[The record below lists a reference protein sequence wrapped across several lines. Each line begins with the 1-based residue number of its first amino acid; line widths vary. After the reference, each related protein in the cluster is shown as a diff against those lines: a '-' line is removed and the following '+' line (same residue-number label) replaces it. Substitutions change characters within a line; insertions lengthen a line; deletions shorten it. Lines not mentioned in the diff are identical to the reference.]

1 MFNQDPRWLI
11 PAVYLASDRLF
22 YHQLQQHRAKG
33 TSSVAPKEEEKK
45 VIALAAKDYQFY
57 FGGRL
62 RKEDIESNAEYWS
75 EHLEKIGSLGILQQL
90 SDDFLLWQGD
100 CFEVRRERMEAWIM
114 LCSVVDPAW
123 IIASAYAKLFKQKVL
138 SENELIATFVGRQCP
153 FAFPN
158 ERNNNEFA
166 DNHIHFNGHGY
177 SSLSMLSFLDDNT
190 KLKEDMTWPYREE
203 YTLCESGLIEKSQL
217 DNYFSSYISCL
228 LPSIYPKI
236 ANMGNITDS
245 SMRLDYDS
253 LNDHSTSSKA
263 TLSKLIRQNYC
274 EPANIQ
280 QSLLYVAMQQDTRTH
295 QRWMLLCC
303 GLIIENEDP
312 TYHSCLS
319 NLIRAS
325 NILRNYM
332 VVSAVGLG
340 QFVEYFRSP
349 ARIFDKETFDQEAT
363 SYDFNPNI
371 SREYRVSPGMILSNK
386 QSEKIYHYGLKDFYS
401 SHEKQHKSEQAHLVV
416 HFSRSFPKEKKKQTY
431 HKMQD
436 KLRRN
441 LLKQIRK
448 LEQFHTSATMEATPY
463 SHDDTD
469 DIHHIDL
476 RKLIRGYDVAGNENE
491 FPIEVFA
498 PVLRVLRAAKYSG
511 GGAMTT
517 RLQRP
522 FITVHSGEDYSHLL
536 SGLRAIDEAVEFCQL
551 REGDRLGHG
560 LALGID
566 VNFWAKRQ
574 KRAYLTAGQHLD
586 NLVWAYYQAV
596 QLSQYTVEHIPIMH
610 ELRDKIHHWS
620 QLLYKEICTPNQ
632 LYKAWL
638 LRRNWP
644 DYNDM
649 HPEVANYSEWVP
661 DSKLLESEEQHERNT
676 LNSKEYTEKTS
687 AKQLWER
694 YLNSE
699 IEENE
704 AFNRIISINCQ
715 PDIGESFFASPN
727 ENEDVISLGEI
738 RLYEAIQD
746 FMMEKY
752 SRRGLVIEACPT
764 SNIYIGRFEKYHE
777 HPIFRWNPPHP
788 DWLKPG
794 EKFNRY
800 GLRSGPLTVCVNT
813 DDSALMP
820 TTIANEHRII
830 RETAI
835 QCYGIGTL
843 MADVWI
849 NSIRQTG
856 VDIFKT
862 NHLSQR

>member
-22 YHQLQQHRAKG
+22 YHQLQQHRKE
-33 TSSVAPKEEEKK
+33 SNILIAPKEEERKI
-45 VIALAAKDYQFY
+45 IALAAKDYQFY

-62 RKEDIESNAEYWS
+62 RKEDIENNTEYWS
-75 EHLEKIGSLGILQQL
+75 EHSKKIGSLGILQQL
-90 SDDFLLWQGD
+90 ADDFLVWQGD

-114 LCSVVDPAW
+114 LCSVIDPAW
-123 IIASAYAKLFKQKVL
+123 IIAYAYALLFKQNVL
-138 SENELIATFVGRQCP
+138 SENELIAMFIGRQCP

-158 ERNNNEFA
+158 EHNNNEFA

-177 SSLSMLSFLDDNT
+177 SSLSMLSFLDSNA
-190 KLKEDMTWPYREE
+190 KLKENIKWPYREE
-203 YTLCESGLIEKSQL
+203 YTLCESGLVKKDQL
-217 DNYFSSYISCL
+217 TNWFSSYINCL
-228 LPSIYPKI
+228 LPMIYPKSS
-236 ANMGNITDS
+236 NTENTTDH
-245 SMRLDYDS
+245 SMRLDYEA
-253 LNDHSTSSKA
+253 LNDLHSNINEHALK
-263 TLSKLIRQNYC
+263 LSDFARLY
-274 EPANIQ
+274 EPGNIQ
-280 QSLLYVAMQQDTRTH
+280 QNLLYVAMQQEVRAH

-303 GLIIENEDP
+303 GLLIGNEDP
-312 TYHSCLS
+312 TYHNCLS
-319 NLIRAS
+319 NLIRTS

-340 QFVEYFRSP
+340 QFVEFFKFPLRTG
-349 ARIFDKETFDQEAT
+349 DKKLFTQEVT
-363 SYDFNPNI
+363 QYDFNANT
-371 SREYRVSPGMILSNK
+371 SREYRVSPNVILGRKKRPN
-386 QSEKIYHYGLKDFYS
+386 IYHYQLRDFYS
-401 SHEKQHKSEQAHLVV
+401 NHASQSLPEQAHLVV
-416 HFSRSFPKEKKKQTY
+416 HFSRGFPDKKRP
-431 HKMQD
+431 HD
-436 KLRRN
+436 KRLSTTRYE
-441 LLKQIRK
+441 LLKQVRG
-448 LEQFHTSATMEATPY
+448 LEELNTSATVQETPY
-463 SHDDTD
+463 NHDHHN
-469 DIHHIDL
+469 DIQYIDL
-476 RKLIRGYDVAGNENE
+476 RRLIRGYDVAGNENE
-491 FPIEVFA
+491 LPIEVFA

-536 SGLRAIDEAVEFCQL
+536 SGLRAMDEAVEFCQL

-644 DYNDM
+644 DYNEM
-649 HPEVANYSEWVP
+649 QPEVANYSEWVP
-661 DSKLLESEEQHERNT
+661 DNKSLLSEDLPEG
-676 LNSKEYTEKTS
+676 KS
-687 AKQLWER
+687 AKRLWER
-694 YLNSE
+694 YLDSE

-727 ENEDVISLGEI
+727 EDEDVISLGEI

-862 NHLSQR
+862 NHLSQN